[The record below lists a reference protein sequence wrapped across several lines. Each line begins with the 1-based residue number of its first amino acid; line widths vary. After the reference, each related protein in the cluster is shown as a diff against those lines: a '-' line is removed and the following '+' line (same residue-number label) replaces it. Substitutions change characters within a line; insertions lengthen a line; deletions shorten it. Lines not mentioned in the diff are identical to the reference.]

1 MTPHE
6 LRERTKGFAIS
17 IVRVCRE
24 VPRRWDIRV
33 IGGQLLRS
41 GTGVASNYRASCRAR
56 SDREFCAKIGVVVE
70 EADESQLWLELLI
83 EAYPRVRTQEYQRL
97 TREAAELT
105 AIFTASHRTA
115 KANLRK
121 RAVDRAR
128 KRGQRPS
135 P

>member
-1 MTPHE
+1 
-6 LRERTKGFAIS
+6 
-17 IVRVCRE
+17 
-24 VPRRWDIRV
+24 
-33 IGGQLLRS
+33 
-41 GTGVASNYRASCRAR
+41 
-56 SDREFCAKIGVVVE
+56 VVVE